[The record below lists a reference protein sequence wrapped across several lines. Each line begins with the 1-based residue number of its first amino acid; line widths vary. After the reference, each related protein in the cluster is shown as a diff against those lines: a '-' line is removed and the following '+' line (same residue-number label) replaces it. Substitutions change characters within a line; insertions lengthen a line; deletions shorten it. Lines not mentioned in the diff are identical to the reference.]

1 MTPPDTTT
9 DQQVREVLQ
18 RLTQAERDS
27 DAGTLAGLLDEDFVC
42 VGPLGFV
49 LTKPQWLG
57 SYRTGDLVYQALST
71 DDVSVR
77 QYADTAISIST
88 RAQQATYQ
96 GNPAP
101 GGQFRVTHIM
111 VRRDGSWLVTGF
123 HVSPISAPPGR

>member
-1 MTPPDTTT
+1 MTSPDTTS
-9 DQQVREVLQ
+9 DQQVRNVLQ

-27 DAGTLAGLLDEDFVC
+27 DAGALASLLDGDFVC

-49 LTKPQWLG
+49 LTRPQWLG

-88 RAQQATYQ
+88 RTQQATYQ

-111 VRRDGSWLVTGF
+111 VRRDGSWLVAGF
-123 HVSPISAPPGR
+123 HVSPVSVPPGR

>member
-1 MTPPDTTT
+1 MTTPDTAT
-9 DQQVREVLQ
+9 DQQVRDVVQ
-18 RLTQAERDS
+18 RLTQAEHDS
-27 DAGTLAGLLDEDFVC
+27 DADALASLLDEDFVC

-77 QYADTAISIST
+77 QYAGTAITIST
-88 RAQQATYQ
+88 RTQQATYQ

-111 VRRDGSWLVTGF
+111 VRRDGGWLVAGF
-123 HVSPISAPPGR
+123 HVSPLSAPSGR

>member
-1 MTPPDTTT
+1 MRPPDTTT

-18 RLTQAERDS
+18 RLTQAERDG
-27 DAGTLAGLLDEDFVC
+27 DAGTLASLLDDDFVC

-71 DDVSVR
+71 ADVSVR
-77 QYADTAISIST
+77 QYADTAITIST
-88 RAQQATYQ
+88 RTQQATYQ

-111 VRRDGSWLVTGF
+111 VRRGGSWLVAGF
-123 HVSPISAPPGR
+123 HVSPVSARPGR

>member
-1 MTPPDTTT
+1 MTTPDTAT
-9 DQQVREVLQ
+9 DQQVRDVVQ
-18 RLTQAERDS
+18 RLTQAEHDS
-27 DAGTLAGLLDEDFVC
+27 DADALASLLDEDFVC

-77 QYADTAISIST
+77 QYAGTAITIST
-88 RAQQATYQ
+88 RTQQATYQ

-111 VRRDGSWLVTGF
+111 VRRDGGWLVAGF